1 MASNQVESSPLAV
14 AALGFV
20 DRGATAADLEQ
31 RFDDAGADLRPGV
44 AEALLSELRSL
55 GLVRVARGGATA
67 EYVLSSLGQR
77 TVGRGFWTDAVVP
90 MKDLERMRTDLLS
103 IIAHELRTPI
113 TVMRTLTGLLLD
125 PASEPTDEQRRTMLE
140 TMERNAERMQDLIGE
155 ILDLA
160 RYRSGTIGLQLR
172 QFDARE
178 LAESAA
184 ATIRPLAEQ
193 RRQTVNLSVPDGR
206 GPRVY
211 GDRPR
216 LDRALLNLVAN
227 AQRFAPDDGHLTLRL
242 DETDADG
249 FVRWSVTDDG
259 PGISDEDQE
268 LLFERFF
275 VGRHD
280 PAKAREGLGLGL
292 PTALAIAQAHGG
304 TIEVRSRLGEGS
316 TFSLVVPAAGPT
328 EEI

>member
-1 MASNQVESSPLAV
+1 
-14 AALGFV
+14 
-20 DRGATAADLEQ
+20 
-31 RFDDAGADLRPGV
+31 
-44 AEALLSELRSL
+44 
-55 GLVRVARGGATA
+55 
-67 EYVLSSLGQR
+67 
-77 TVGRGFWTDAVVP
+77 
-90 MKDLERMRTDLLS
+90 
-103 IIAHELRTPI
+103 
-113 TVMRTLTGLLLD
+113 MRTLTGLLLD

-193 RRQTVNLSVPDGR
+193 RRQTVDLSVPDGR

-227 AQRFAPDDGHLTLRL
+227 AQRFAPDDGHVTLRL